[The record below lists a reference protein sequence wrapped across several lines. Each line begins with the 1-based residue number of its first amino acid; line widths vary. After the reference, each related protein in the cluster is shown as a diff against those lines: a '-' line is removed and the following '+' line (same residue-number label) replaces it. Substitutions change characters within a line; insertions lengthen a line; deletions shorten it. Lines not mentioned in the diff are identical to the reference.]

1 MIISEALTIPVV
13 INKCKEPLWLGS
25 NLPLEAS
32 QVELKPKTEVT
43 LTADVKSARV
53 WARSSCSEEQ
63 ILPDCWKDLNV
74 DPMCGAGTFYY
85 CQDDATDAPGTCREH
100 AKGPIPKESCLRQC
114 DRYDVSVE
122 DGFNVNMTPRM
133 DPWWD
138 CQSEFVDLDH
148 ASGQSFC
155 WSIKTALTS
164 PEVLHRYSFMEK
176 WTAPGTNPAAARC
189 LVEGHEHWCHN
200 LFTCTDEAK
209 CDCSSQE
216 ALNSRADGTNGELCC
231 SPRLGAYENSKLWP
245 QGPPFAQMCNL
256 RNWPTSPLDK
266 ATYIAKYQK
275 VPDFCRFGRTSHDTD
290 LIRSAAE
297 DAKTWHFQED
307 AVKSC
312 KAELKSDYTVTF
324 CGNALEELLGPMRQ
338 VMGGPKFI
346 ATLQQVME
354 KLPDKYTLRD
364 LRLSRNLALGLP
376 VSSNSLR
383 LPWVLNAARRT
394 GRALRALAGWA
405 ALHGGR
411 ELEDALRL
419 RERLAMMDADLRQQ
433 FKCHEEFLVR
443 SKEEQVLELDDC
455 EELDEDSEVSSP
467 VGTPCSEEISTA
479 PPEEGGES
487 HLWEKKEANITP
499 ERFLLQRLSETP
511 LRSRV
516 ERRFHGQSA
525 KRLGLEV
532 EGGKPEII
540 SAVMREIRRQ
550 HRVTRQKARN
560 AAEAARGFQA
570 PKSSEVRPPPST
582 PAYACAKLGRV
593 RRECLA
599 A

>member
-1 MIISEALTIPVV
+1 MAMPRILTQFAQLALLQLAYGREIKV

-114 DRYDVSVE
+114 VITQFFEEKSFLAALQPKNTPLEDLKVQQFQCNTGDCVQADNKESEKVCSQTSELRTPATMAQFTFDETADRYDVSVE
-122 DGFNVNMTPRM
+122 DGFNVNMTVEPTAKSCKSSSCQM

-245 QGPPFAQMCNL
+245 QGPPFAQMCNVT
-256 RNWPTSPLDK
+256 NWPTSPLDK

-275 VPDFCRFGRTSHDTD
+275 VCP
-290 LIRSAAE
+290 

-324 CGNALEELLGPMRQ
+324 CG
-338 VMGGPKFI
+338 
-346 ATLQQVME
+346 
-354 KLPDKYTLRD
+354 
-364 LRLSRNLALGLP
+364 
-376 VSSNSLR
+376 
-383 LPWVLNAARRT
+383 
-394 GRALRALAGWA
+394 
-405 ALHGGR
+405 
-411 ELEDALRL
+411 
-419 RERLAMMDADLRQQ
+419 
-433 FKCHEEFLVR
+433 
-443 SKEEQVLELDDC
+443 
-455 EELDEDSEVSSP
+455 
-467 VGTPCSEEISTA
+467 
-479 PPEEGGES
+479 
-487 HLWEKKEANITP
+487 
-499 ERFLLQRLSETP
+499 
-511 LRSRV
+511 
-516 ERRFHGQSA
+516 
-525 KRLGLEV
+525 
-532 EGGKPEII
+532 
-540 SAVMREIRRQ
+540 
-550 HRVTRQKARN
+550 
-560 AAEAARGFQA
+560 
-570 PKSSEVRPPPST
+570 
-582 PAYACAKLGRV
+582 
-593 RRECLA
+593 
-599 A
+599 